1 MAVNMDLFVINLLVL
16 LINKGS
22 NLDEVWVLC
31 DEYALSNQETKQ
43 YQHQRKEMCLV
54 TENVCVGK

>member
-1 MAVNMDLFVINLLVL
+1 MDLFVINLLVL

>member
-22 NLDEVWVLC
+22 NLDEVWVL
-31 DEYALSNQETKQ
+31 
-43 YQHQRKEMCLV
+43 
-54 TENVCVGK
+54 

>member
-1 MAVNMDLFVINLLVL
+1 MDLFVINLLVL

-22 NLDEVWVLC
+22 NLDEGWVAC

-43 YQHQRKEMCLV
+43 NQPLGEKR
-54 TENVCVGK
+54 CV